1 MNSELCLL
9 WAWKQRFRI
18 NLRKYFWVYF
28 LFFKVDMLKHLKD
41 SNIEMS
47 HFYWYFLLLR
57 KSVLLKQLRQAWYLL
72 EKDLGGSK
80 KLHTTKPQHDISK
93 LNCFILSVNV
103 SSFKD
108 FFVFILMKVKMTEKD
123 RFVDSFTYTDS

>member
-1 MNSELCLL
+1 METDLELTWENIFGL
-9 WAWKQRFRI
+9 FP
-18 NLRKYFWVYF
+18 
-28 LFFKVDMLKHLKD
+28 FFKVDMLKHLKD

-80 KLHTTKPQHDISK
+80 KLHTTKHQHDISK

-108 FFVFILMKVKMTEKD
+108 FFVFILMKVKTTEKD
-123 RFVDSFTYTDS
+123 WFVDSFTYTDS